1 MAEFKVDQTT
11 RDASGKS
18 VRILSLKGQL
28 DADTF
33 SKLEK
38 ELETVGKVDQPRVV
52 LDMAKLEYIS
62 SAGLAVL
69 KKMTREFRG
78 KKGDIRLAQLPPKI
92 DNVVSLLGFSQVLR
106 TFKGLDEAVQSYKG
120 DAPV

>member
-1 MAEFKVDQTT
+1 MADFKVDQSTQS
-11 RDASGKS
+11 ASGKN
-18 VRILSLKGQL
+18 VKVLSLKGQL

-33 SKLEK
+33 SRLEK
-38 ELETVGKVDQPRVV
+38 ELETAGKVDQPRVV

-69 KKMTREFRG
+69 KKMTRDFRG

-92 DNVVSLLGFSQVLR
+92 DNVVSLLGFSQVIK
-106 TFKGLDEAVQSYKG
+106 TFKGLDEAVQSYKA
-120 DAPV
+120 D